1 VNRRITSSPFAQLTE
16 QRDPDG
22 LARRAKALRDQL
34 DQITGKRVRDAISTP
49 IIRRTRADCHPHR
62 H

>member
-1 VNRRITSSPFAQLTE
+1 MPSFAQLTE
-16 QRDPDG
+16 HPDPDG